1 MTLSELK
8 TYLSEGGATSF
19 TLPNGKRV
27 PAHFH
32 VTEVGE
38 STRKFIDCG
47 GTLRQ
52 TQTVLLQLW
61 TSIDFHHRLEGS
73 KLLNII
79 ELSEKKLGIG
89 DLEVEVE
96 YQGEDT
102 ISRFTLAEGE
112 NGLQLVGTKTAC
124 LAEDACGIPG
134 AKQLLT
140 VVEKVKDSAASCCTP
155 GGGCC

>member
-1 MTLSELK
+1 MKLSELK
-8 TYLSEGGATSF
+8 TYLNNGGNTSF

-38 STRKFIDCG
+38 STRNFMDCG
-47 GTLRQ
+47 GTLRI
-52 TQTVLLQLW
+52 TKAATLQLW
-61 TSIDFHHRLEGS
+61 TSIDILHRLEGS
-73 KLLNII
+73 KLVNII
-79 ELSEKKLGIG
+79 ELSQEKLGMG

-96 YQGEDT
+96 YQGEET
-102 ISRFTLAEGE
+102 ISRYGLAEGTD
-112 NGLQLVGTKTAC
+112 GLMLTGTKTAC

-140 VVEKVKDSAASCCTP
+140 VVGNLKESAGSCTP
-155 GGGCC
+155 GSGCC